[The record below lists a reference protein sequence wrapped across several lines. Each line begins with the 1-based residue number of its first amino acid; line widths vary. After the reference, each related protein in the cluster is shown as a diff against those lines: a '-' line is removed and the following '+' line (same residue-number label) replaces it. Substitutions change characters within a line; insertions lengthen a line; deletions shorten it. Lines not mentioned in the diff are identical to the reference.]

1 METYLASRPRT
12 APLHAKPSPESAGRS
27 GPSVRTTRR
36 RSAACYGF
44 GDLSLRQ
51 SGPGYSGH
59 TLAIRRG
66 AARSPDPL
74 GAASVATATS
84 PLSPGGVTRG
94 GAPPAAAGATVDGGA
109 SLARDSLALTS
120 LELESLADG
129 PEASSIAHWSYARP
143 APRRAR
149 RSVPRRRR

>member
-27 GPSVRTTRR
+27 GPSVLHYQ
-36 RSAACYGF
+36 AAERARQCYGF

-94 GAPPAAAGATVDGGA
+94 GGAPPGGLSSARTVPQKG
-109 SLARDSLALTS
+109 SCV
-120 LELESLADG
+120 
-129 PEASSIAHWSYARP
+129 
-143 APRRAR
+143 RRL
-149 RSVPRRRR
+149 